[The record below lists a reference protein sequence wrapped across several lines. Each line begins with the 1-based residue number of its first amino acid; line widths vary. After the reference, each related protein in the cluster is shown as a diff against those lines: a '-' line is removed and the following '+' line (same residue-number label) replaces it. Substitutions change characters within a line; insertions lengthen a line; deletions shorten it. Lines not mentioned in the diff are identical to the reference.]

1 MVFDRETIYAILDA
15 AKPELKQSTKK
26 AYAANIVNLHDKI
39 YPDADFTNSVF
50 LRNPKLIAKALKY
63 KPMKKDSIEP
73 QEYSYLSRRN
83 FYVAIIEFLRALD
96 PEGSKDITNYYTVTY
111 IDSASEQYLKEQE
124 SGKISEKQ
132 SPNFVKPEV
141 IQEFIDKAKDS
152 DKQLYILLRLISI
165 YHCRNE
171 IATLKIIDYAKYKEG
186 FTEEDKKCNFL
197 VWGKNKNFRL
207 VRFNFKTSTS
217 YKKLDNYIDDKE
229 LKSELLIYLMTNKK
243 DNGDYVFVRNGKP
256 MTPKALTNLLLYES
270 KKLVGH
276 SLSTTMIAKSLL
288 SAKYVEKNEA
298 QKQDAKNR
306 GHSVNVQSNIYV
318 KKIE

>member
-1 MVFDRETIYAILDA
+1 MVFDRET
-15 AKPELKQSTKK
+15 STKK
-26 AYAANIVNLHDKI
+26 TYASNIVNLHDKI
-39 YPDADFTNSVF
+39 YPDSNFENSVF
-50 LRNPKLIAKALKY
+50 LRNPKVIAKALKY
-63 KPMKKDSIEP
+63 KPMTKSNIEP

-83 FYVAIIEFLRALD
+83 YYVAIIEFLRALD
-96 PEGSKDITNYYTVTY
+96 PEGSKAITNYYTVTF

-124 SGKISEKQ
+124 SGKISKKQ
-132 SPNFVKPEV
+132 APNFVKPEIV
-141 IQEFIDKAKDS
+141 QEFIAKAKEN
-152 DKQLYILLRLISI
+152 DKQLYILLRLIST

-171 IATLKIIDYAKYKEG
+171 IVTLKIIDYEKYKEG
-186 FTEEDKKCNFL
+186 FTEEEKKHNYL

-229 LKSELLIYLMTNKK
+229 LKSELLSYLMENNKK
-243 DNGDYVFVRNGKP
+243 DGDFVFVRNGKP
-256 MTPKALTNLLLYES
+256 MTTNALSSLLIYES

-288 SAKYVEKNEA
+288 SAKYADKNED

-306 GHSVNVQSNIYV
+306 GHSVSVQNNVYV
-318 KKIE
+318 KQS